1 MAKVGILDA
10 RLARLQ
16 EQVRK
21 AKEMQSAI
29 RRQRRAV
36 QKEDE
41 KRRIWIV
48 GMCAMAGM
56 RDARVRE
63 VVAAELAK
71 DGVLR
76 RRATPSCSPT
86 CWPGRTCR
94 PRPRTRRGAPWS
106 WNRPPRRRRPPRPSR
121 SRRWRPSSQGVAG
134 GLALL
139 PPAVA
144 AKRARNCS
152 SVSPGLQRFLS
163 LSACRP

>member
-76 RRATPSCSPT
+76 KEGDAELFADLLAGTYVPTAADDKARRAMELEPAAAEEAAAAT
-86 CWPGRTCR
+86 
-94 PRPRTRRGAPWS
+94 
-106 WNRPPRRRRPPRPSR
+106 
-121 SRRWRPSSQGVAG
+121 V
-134 GLALL
+134 
-139 PPAVA
+139 AVA
-144 AKRARNCS
+144 PLAAE
-152 SVSPGLQRFLS
+152 
-163 LSACRP
+163 